1 MSSRDRKSS
10 DAEEESLLAPSSR
23 SFTSSSKL
31 EMTSLRRSVSEN
43 EPSRLTR
50 IMKSVPSLNN
60 LFRRRPLIGQTST
73 SRGIMSR
80 SYSSSPTIRIGQ
92 SEFRDN
98 AVHEMV
104 TSRKLYTS
112 YFYRNAV
119 MFFLSASVLVCV
131 ELKDLYNQICRARIS
146 TCCSDSDCTLQ
157 ICADTGLFT
166 CDQVSDP
173 LVMNDN
179 NVIWE
184 FLKETPWFYALSFMF
199 VAMVT
204 VIIIMSIEA
213 FHIQHYCY
221 ELLSYRIYVDTFG
234 HRTSKLGTFS
244 LVMMIAV
251 VELV

>member
-1 MSSRDRKSS
+1 
-10 DAEEESLLAPSSR
+10 
-23 SFTSSSKL
+23 
-31 EMTSLRRSVSEN
+31 
-43 EPSRLTR
+43 
-50 IMKSVPSLNN
+50 
-60 LFRRRPLIGQTST
+60 
-73 SRGIMSR
+73 
-80 SYSSSPTIRIGQ
+80 
-92 SEFRDN
+92 
-98 AVHEMV
+98 
-104 TSRKLYTS
+104 
-112 YFYRNAV
+112 

-146 TCCSDSDCTLQ
+146 TCCSDNDCTLQ